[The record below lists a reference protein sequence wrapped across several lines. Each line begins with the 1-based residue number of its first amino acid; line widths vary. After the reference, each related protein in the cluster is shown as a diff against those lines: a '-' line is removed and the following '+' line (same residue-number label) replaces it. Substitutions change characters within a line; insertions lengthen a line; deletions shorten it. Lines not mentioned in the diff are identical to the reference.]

1 MKYKL
6 HENQFELDIMDQN
19 TWKSFSFR
27 VSKILQFVRTVQTG
41 EKSSFETIEIVKDSR

>member
-27 VSKILQFVRTVQTG
+27 VSKILQVR
-41 EKSSFETIEIVKDSR
+41 KNSSDWRKIKFWNKRDR